1 MIDFAVIGCGRI
13 GRRHAELL
21 HGGKVKG
28 ARLVGVCDTDVLRAN
43 SFSDRFTCPG
53 FQTIEDLITRTRPTA
68 VIVCTPSGNHAQ
80 HTIEASKMGVHVV
93 VEKPMALTLDDAD
106 QMILACAE
114 ASVKLFVVKQNRFNL
129 PILKIR
135 ELIESG
141 RLGRLTLGTVRVRWC
156 RTDEYYRQDLWRGTW
171 SLDGGVLA
179 NQASH
184 HIDALEWMM
193 GSVESV
199 YAIAQTALAS
209 VEVEDTA
216 LALLRFRSGAMGV
229 IEATTAARPD
239 DIEGSL
245 SVLGEF
251 GTVEVAGKSLN
262 RMRTW
267 QLADEAPTDS
277 FALGTFSEN
286 PPDVYGFGHVRYLE
300 HVVDCIANNSQQLV
314 DGLQGRKSLELISA
328 IYESIET
335 SKEVSLRFVPKHSRL
350 GVRSES

>member
-1 MIDFAVIGCGRI
+1 MIDFALIGCGRI

-21 HGGKVKG
+21 HGGSVNG
-28 ARLVGVCDTDVLRAN
+28 ARLVGVCDSDEHRVKT
-43 SFSDRFTCPG
+43 FSDRFKCPG
-53 FQTIEDLITRTRPTA
+53 FLTIHDLITQTRPTA

-80 HTIEASKMGVHVV
+80 HTIESSQHGVHVV
-93 VEKPMALTLDDAD
+93 VEKPMALALDDAD

-114 ASVKLFVVKQNRFNL
+114 ARVKLFVVKQNRFNL
-129 PILKIR
+129 PILKLR
-135 ELIESG
+135 ELIDSG
-141 RLGRLTLGTVRVRWC
+141 RMGRLTLGTVRVRWC
-156 RTDEYYRQDLWRGTW
+156 RTDDYYQQDPWRGTW
-171 SLDGGVLA
+171 THDGGVLA

-193 GSVESV
+193 GSVDSV

-216 LALLRFRSGAMGV
+216 LALLRFRSGALGV
-229 IEATTAARPD
+229 IEATTAARPN

-245 SVLGEF
+245 SVLGEY

-262 RMRTW
+262 RIRTW
-267 QLADEAPTDS
+267 QLAGEDS
-277 FALGTFSEN
+277 VDSLALESFSEN
-286 PPDVYGFGHVRYLE
+286 PPDIYGFGHLRYLE
-300 HVVDCIANNSQQLV
+300 HVVDCVVNDSQQLV
-314 DGLQGRKSLELISA
+314 DGFEGRKSLELINA

-350 GVRSES
+350 GVQGGT